1 MSSIRWLILVGVVVS
16 IAILAFSILN
26 TSLLNEK
33 NPNNKLLLNTSEN
46 RTINPYVKEY
56 SLPAGTWPNGI
67 LVDKNGTVWVAG
79 SKINSLF
86 RFDPIHEKIQSYP
99 IEDNNSQDNKTGRSL
114 MVWTILQDN
123 DGLIWFS
130 QLGTDSIW
138 RFDPNTGKFDS
149 VHSISAAPFQMKL
162 DKSGNIWFTTLSGN
176 TVGVIQKIQNSN
188 EKYQIT
194 EFGTGND
201 TQPAGLFLTN
211 NELWLTEIS
220 KQKIVK
226 YGIMYDNGLVK
237 NIHKILEIPTD
248 HKISLGSPT
257 DLFVSNETIWLTEH
271 GTSFLTKY
279 QINSEN
285 LTRFPT
291 SQNAYQ
297 VTTLPFWIREANNGK
312 GIWFNE
318 HEGNKIAFF
327 NTVDRTLTEYEI
339 PSRSTDGYLVYPLN
353 IAIDQLDSNKL
364 WFSEWN
370 TDKFGMV
377 DAQIPIS
384 FEIHSDKNKIVL
396 GNDSKQQSVVIEISK
411 NSLAPYD
418 NNIVFLNASSSVEPN
433 AGLGNVDV
441 KFFVNAVDLSK
452 THQVQLLLRNDS
464 APPGNYTLGISGSD
478 GKVTKTVF
486 LDLEILK

>member
-1 MSSIRWLILVGVVVS
+1 MLSIKRLILVGAVVS
-16 IAILAFSILN
+16 IAIFAFSIVN

-33 NPNNKLLLNTSEN
+33 NPNNKLFLNTSEN
-46 RTINPYVKEY
+46 PGINPYVKEY
-56 SLPAGTWPNGI
+56 SLPAGTFPNGI
-67 LVDKNGTVWVAG
+67 LVDKNETVWVAG

-86 RFDPIHEKIQSYP
+86 RFDPKHEKIESYQ
-99 IEDNNSQDNKTGRSL
+99 IENDSSQDNKTGRSL
-114 MVWTILQDN
+114 MVWTMLQDN

-130 QLGTDSIW
+130 QLETHSIW

-149 VHSISAAPFQMKL
+149 DHSVSAAPFQMKL

-211 NELWLTEIS
+211 NELWLTDIS
-220 KQKIVK
+220 NQKIVK
-226 YGIMYDNGLVK
+226 YSVKYDNGLVK
-237 NIHKILEIPTD
+237 NIHKILEIPAD
-248 HKISLGSPT
+248 NKISLGLPT
-257 DLFVSNETIWLTEH
+257 DLVVLDETIWLTEH

-312 GIWFNE
+312 EIWFNE

-327 NTVDRTLTEYEI
+327 NTVDQTLIEYEI
-339 PSRSTDGYLVYPLN
+339 PSRPTDGYLVYPLN

-441 KFFVNAVDLSK
+441 KFSVNTVDLSK

-486 LDLEILK
+486 LDLKISN

>member
-1 MSSIRWLILVGVVVS
+1 
-16 IAILAFSILN
+16 
-26 TSLLNEK
+26 
-33 NPNNKLLLNTSEN
+33 
-46 RTINPYVKEY
+46 
-56 SLPAGTWPNGI
+56 
-67 LVDKNGTVWVAG
+67 
-79 SKINSLF
+79 
-86 RFDPIHEKIQSYP
+86 
-99 IEDNNSQDNKTGRSL
+99 
-114 MVWTILQDN
+114 
-123 DGLIWFS
+123 
-130 QLGTDSIW
+130 
-138 RFDPNTGKFDS
+138 
-149 VHSISAAPFQMKL
+149 
-162 DKSGNIWFTTLSGN
+162 
-176 TVGVIQKIQNSN
+176 
-188 EKYQIT
+188 
-194 EFGTGND
+194 
-201 TQPAGLFLTN
+201 
-211 NELWLTEIS
+211 
-220 KQKIVK
+220 
-226 YGIMYDNGLVK
+226 MYDNGLVK

-339 PSRSTDGYLVYPLN
+339 PSLPTDGYLVYPLN
-353 IAIDQLDSNKL
+353 IAIDQLDGNKL

-441 KFFVNAVDLSK
+441 KFSVNVVDLSK

-464 APPGNYTLGISGSD
+464 APAGDYTLGISGSD